1 MRLFRPPFVG
11 FKIFIADFIMVHPIR
26 QGKKNIGMAW
36 HIVSM
41 FVYDFAKARE
51 VFTPQRNLCAQQDSV
66 AFALQPLLVCFDR
79 FARRAIVSKVTEF
92 FMLSD
97 FPRVA
102 PFRWP
107 RHDHRVWW
115 QLPAFLSREFDAVG
129 LAKKAL
135 HRNRRLRLLILFAH
149 FYFARRFIVIVFF
162 HLSSPVGE
170 LDALGET
177 MPPISSSTCAVRSGG
192 KVFSTSTAS

>member
-79 FARRAIVSKVTEF
+79 FAFGLSK
-92 FMLSD
+92 
-97 FPRVA
+97 
-102 PFRWP
+102 
-107 RHDHRVWW
+107 
-115 QLPAFLSREFDAVG
+115 G
-129 LAKKAL
+129 C
-135 HRNRRLRLLILFAH
+135 
-149 FYFARRFIVIVFF
+149 
-162 HLSSPVGE
+162 
-170 LDALGET
+170 
-177 MPPISSSTCAVRSGG
+177 PISLAAPRPPCLVAASSLSFERV
-192 KVFSTSTAS
+192 